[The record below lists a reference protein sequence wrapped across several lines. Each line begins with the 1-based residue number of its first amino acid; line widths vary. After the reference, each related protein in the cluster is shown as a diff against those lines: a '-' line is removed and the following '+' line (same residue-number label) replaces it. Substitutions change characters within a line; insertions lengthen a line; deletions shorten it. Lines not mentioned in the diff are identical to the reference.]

1 MTVGKYK
8 ILLEEIRID
17 NDYIYLMEQKETLG
31 GKTVLEIGSKAMRK
45 FWQLEMGVGTS
56 KKKTLPPSV
65 PRAATSPAPT
75 SRTTVMR
82 ARLGGP
88 LWGPRGGA

>member
-56 KKKTLPPSV
+56 QKK
-65 PRAATSPAPT
+65 
-75 SRTTVMR
+75 RTQLKLTY
-82 ARLGGP
+82 ARKY
-88 LWGPRGGA
+88 RGNPGKGN